1 LNLGNQTFSMTVE
14 NFIDTSHW

>member
-1 LNLGNQTFSMTVE
+1 MTVE